1 MEAGFDSPLRRPVAY
16 ITLALNYYFH
26 GFDLA
31 GYHLVN
37 ILIHLVAGIFLYIFL
52 QTTFSLPQARQK
64 IEHAGWLPFSV
75 AMIWLVHP
83 LHVQSVTYIIQRM
96 NSLAAMFYILS
107 MLLYV
112 RGRLARGK
120 GKQSVL
126 FLSSLCAG
134 ILALGSKEN
143 AATLPLFI
151 LLYEWFFL
159 QDLSFTWLRK
169 RFLPILGVGVFL
181 VCVVM
186 LFLGQHPLDAILN
199 SYGIRDFN
207 MEQRVLTEFRVVLF
221 YMGLL
226 LFPHPARLNIDH
238 DFSLS
243 LSLLNPPSTLLSL
256 GVLLGLFGLAIILA
270 RRERII
276 AFSIFWFLGN
286 LLLNLLLSGL
296 RLFLNTAPICLL
308 CWQFLR

>member
-1 MEAGFDSPLRRPVAY
+1 M
-16 ITLALNYYFH
+16 
-26 GFDLA
+26 
-31 GYHLVN
+31 
-37 ILIHLVAGIFLYIFL
+37 
-52 QTTFSLPQARQK
+52 
-64 IEHAGWLPFSV
+64 
-75 AMIWLVHP
+75 
-83 LHVQSVTYIIQRM
+83 
-96 NSLAAMFYILS
+96 
-107 MLLYV
+107 
-112 RGRLARGK
+112 
-120 GKQSVL
+120 
-126 FLSSLCAG
+126 
-134 ILALGSKEN
+134 
-143 AATLPLFI
+143 PLFI